1 MNLRAKILSVVVLLS
16 VMFMPLAS
24 IALAE
29 GAQQV
34 QFIAPKLVVNTSF
47 LNVRTGPGVQYTVLI
62 TVVGGTELPVLGVAN
77 DGVWFQ
83 VSTVIGVGWVNVEFT
98 LPRGNF
104 ENVPVVDFSP
114 AGVPIVVNVPSSL
127 GLPGQGGGGV
137 VVFGQGGGQVTT
149 TTTAAPAAT
158 TGGGLIRVQLENGET
173 VTVAS
178 GERFRAAV
186 ISGEPVNLRT
196 QPSIT
201 APAVGIVFPDR
212 SRDYAIVGRSVDR
225 SGLEWLAIDVPNIGS
240 GWIEAPKAFLRLSG
254 AFRDVVF
261 ANQDAAVFA
270 MPGSTGN
277 INMPFVPRGQEGFI
291 AGFSADSNFV
301 LLELGGG
308 DRIWVPFNSVTGRTG
323 TTTDELDLS
332 ESQLIPVA
340 APPTTSITTPS
351 APQTSFVAGSFGLD
365 TPHIVINTS
374 SLNIRSGPGAQYTSL
389 AVVPGGTELPVLG
402 LASDGVWFLVAGP
415 FGQGWVNNEFVL
427 FRGAIQNVPI
437 IPLSNVS
444 GVLASPTAVVSG
456 AVTLYAAPGI
466 NFGAIGTLS
475 GPIEVP
481 VVARTADF
489 TWVQLN
495 TTLGFGWALAS
506 QVIIRGDA
514 TLIPIVG

>member
-1 MNLRAKILSVVVLLS
+1 MNLRAKILPVVLLLS
-16 VMFMPLAS
+16 VMLMPFAS
-24 IALAE
+24 VALAE

-34 QFIAPKLVVNTSF
+34 QFVAPRLVVNTSF
-47 LNVRTGPGVQYTVLI
+47 LNVRTGPGVQYTTLI

-83 VSTVIGVGWVNVEFT
+83 VSTVIGIGWVNVEFT

-104 ENVPVVDFSP
+104 ENIPVVDVSP
-114 AGVPIVVNVPSSL
+114 AGVPLVVNAPTSL

-137 VVFGQGGGQVTT
+137 VVVYGQGGGQAITTT
-149 TTTAAPAAT
+149 TTTAAPSTA
-158 TGGGLIRVQLENGET
+158 GGLIRVQLENGET
-173 VTVAS
+173 VTVAN
-178 GERFRAAV
+178 GERFRVAIV
-186 ISGEPVNLRT
+186 TGEPVNLRT

-201 APAVGIVFPDR
+201 APPVGIIYPDVA
-212 SRDYAIVGRSVDR
+212 RDYAIVGRSVDR
-225 SGLEWLAIDVPNIGS
+225 GGLEWLAIDVPGIGS
-240 GWIEAPKAFLRLSG
+240 GWIEAPKALLRLSA
-254 AFRDVVF
+254 AFHDVVF

-270 MPGSTGN
+270 MPGSSGN
-277 INMPFVPRGQEGFI
+277 INMPLLPRGQEGFV
-291 AGFSADSNFV
+291 AGFSQDTNFV

-332 ESQLIPVA
+332 TSQLVPVA
-340 APPTTSITTPS
+340 APSTTTTTTS

-365 TPHIVINTS
+365 TPHLVINTS
-374 SLNIRSGPGAQYTSL
+374 SLNIRSGPGAQYTSV

-437 IPLSNVS
+437 IPLSNVT
-444 GVLASPTAVVSG
+444 GVLASPTALVAG
-456 AVTLYAAPGI
+456 AVTLYAAPGT

-495 TTLGFGWALAS
+495 TSLGFGWVLAS
-506 QVIIRGDA
+506 QVAIRGDA

>member
-1 MNLRAKILSVVVLLS
+1 MNLRTRILSVMLLSALLLTPLAQVVLADS
-16 VMFMPLAS
+16 V
-24 IALAE
+24 
-29 GAQQV
+29 QQV
-34 QFIAPKLVVNTSF
+34 QFVTPKLVVNTSF
-47 LNVRTGPGVQYTVLI
+47 LNIRTGPGVQYTVLI

-77 DGVWFQ
+77 DGVWYQ
-83 VSTVIGVGWVNVEFT
+83 VSTVVGVGWVNVEFT
-98 LPRGNF
+98 LPRGSF

-114 AGVPIVVNVPSSL
+114 VGTLPAVNVPTSL

-137 VVFGQGGGQVTT
+137 IVYGQGGGQPLTTT
-149 TTTAAPAAT
+149 TTTAAPTA
-158 TGGGLIRVQLENGET
+158 GGLIRVQLENGET
-173 VTVAS
+173 ITVS
-178 GERFRAAV
+178 PGERFRVAV
-186 ISGEPVNLRT
+186 ITGDPVNLRT

-201 APAVGIVFPDR
+201 APAIGIIFPDPA
-212 SRDYAIVGRSVDR
+212 RDYAIVGRTVDR
-225 SGLEWLAIDVPNIGS
+225 TGLEWLGIDVPNMGT

-277 INMPFVPRGQEGFI
+277 VNMPFLPRGTEGFI
-291 AGFSADSNFV
+291 AGISQDGNFV
-301 LLELGGG
+301 QLELGGG

-323 TTTDELDLS
+323 TSTDALDLAA
-332 ESQLIPVA
+332 SQVVVA
-340 APPTTSITTPS
+340 GAPPTTTT
-351 APQTSFVAGSFGLD
+351 APTAQPGFVVGSFGLD

-374 SLNIRSGPGAQYTSL
+374 SLNVRSGPGAQYTSL

-437 IPLSNVS
+437 IPLSSVM
-444 GVLASPTAVVSG
+444 GVLATPTAVVSG
-456 AVTLYAAPGI
+456 AVTLYAAPGT
-466 NFGAIGTLS
+466 NFGTIGTLS

-489 TWVQLN
+489 AWVQLN
-495 TTLGFGWALAS
+495 TSMGFGWALAS
-506 QVIIRGDA
+506 QVSIRGDA
-514 TLIPIVG
+514 TLIPVVG

>member
-1 MNLRAKILSVVVLLS
+1 MNLRARILSVVLLLS
-16 VMFMPLAS
+16 IMLMPFAGV
-24 IALAE
+24 ALAE

-34 QFIAPKLVVNTSF
+34 QFVAPRLVVNTSF
-47 LNVRTGPGVQYTVLI
+47 LNVRTGPGVQYTTLI

-83 VSTVIGVGWVNVEFT
+83 VSTVIGIGWVNVEFT

-104 ENVPVVDFSP
+104 ENIPVVDVSP
-114 AGVPIVVNVPSSL
+114 AGVPVVVNAPTSL

-137 VVFGQGGGQVTT
+137 VVVGQGGGQAITTTT
-149 TTTAAPAAT
+149 TTTAPT
-158 TGGGLIRVQLENGET
+158 STGGLIRVQLENGET

-178 GERFRAAV
+178 GERFRVAIV
-186 ISGEPVNLRT
+186 TGDPVNLRT

-201 APAVGIVFPDR
+201 APPVGIIYPDVA
-212 SRDYAIVGRSVDR
+212 RDYAIVGRSVDR
-225 SGLEWLAIDVPNIGS
+225 GGLEWLAIDVPGIGS
-240 GWIEAPKAFLRLSG
+240 GWIEAPKALLRLSG

-277 INMPFVPRGQEGFI
+277 INMPIVPRGQEGFI
-291 AGFSADSNFV
+291 AGFSQDSVFV

-308 DRIWVPFNSVTGRTG
+308 DRVWVPFDSVTGRTG
-323 TTTDELDLS
+323 TTTDELDLAA
-332 ESQLIPVA
+332 SQLVPVA
-340 APPTTSITTPS
+340 VPSTTTTTTTS

-365 TPHIVINTS
+365 TPHLVINTS

-415 FGQGWVNNEFVL
+415 FGQGWVYSEFAL

-444 GVLASPTAVVSG
+444 GVLASPTAVVSA
-456 AVTLYAAPGI
+456 AVTLYAAPGT

-489 TWVQLN
+489 AWVQLN
-495 TTLGFGWALAS
+495 TSLGFGWVPAS
-506 QVIIRGDA
+506 QVAIRGDA